1 MCVAFAD
8 CHYHTLLQDSALLFV
23 YALHFFLLT
32 QPALG
37 PPAHSSCVVPAT
49 ASPLHGTG
57 LAQRA
62 WLLEQGRARPGIS
75 IASSQHRSAIPICAA
90 PTARAP
96 LGSAPQPGGD
106 HGIGC
111 PHWPCLHIGGAMKKK
126 IISGICN
133 AKAALLMGNHTLYS
147 AQVYMSELCKS
158 VMENILPLILGSVK
172 P

>member
-37 PPAHSSCVVPAT
+37 PSACSSCVVPAT
-49 ASPLHGTG
+49 ASLLHGTG
-57 LAQRA
+57 MAQRA

-75 IASSQHRSAIPICAA
+75 TAASQHRSAIPICAA

-106 HGIGC
+106 HSTGC
-111 PHWPCLHIGGAMKKK
+111 PHWPRLHIGVAIKK

-147 AQVYMSELCKS
+147 AQVYTSELCKS

>member
-37 PPAHSSCVVPAT
+37 PPARSSCVVPAT

-62 WLLEQGRARPGIS
+62 WLLQQGRARPGIS
-75 IASSQHRSAIPICAA
+75 TASSQHGSAISICAA

-96 LGSAPQPGGD
+96 LGSAPWPGGD
-106 HGIGC
+106 HGTGS
-111 PHWPCLHIGGAMKKK
+111 PHWHSLHIGVAMKKK
-126 IISGICN
+126 
-133 AKAALLMGNHTLYS
+133 NHLWHLQCKGSLADGKSHSVFCPGLY
-147 AQVYMSELCKS
+147 E
-158 VMENILPLILGSVK
+158 
-172 P
+172 